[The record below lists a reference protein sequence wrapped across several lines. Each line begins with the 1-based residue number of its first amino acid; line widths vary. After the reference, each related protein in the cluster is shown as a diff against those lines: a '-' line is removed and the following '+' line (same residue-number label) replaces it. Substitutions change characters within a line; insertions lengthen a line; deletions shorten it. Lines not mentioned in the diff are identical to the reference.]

1 MLYVL
6 SVYVLSPSQAS
17 GDNKNLVPSW
27 NLCHHIAE
35 VAFKSDSNKLAYQS
49 LEFFARW
56 IEHGEKERP
65 QVLLSVEEGLSLAA
79 LGTASRTYD
88 SKLLDGSWQILKR
101 SLHQKKMPNPET
113 YLMKINAHASLG
125 QVKKA
130 FETLNELEMAYGD
143 AENTDPELFSP
154 FTSLNPLVIAC
165 SRNGFSSLD
174 AVWFTP

>member
-1 MLYVL
+1 
-6 SVYVLSPSQAS
+6 
-17 GDNKNLVPSW
+17 
-27 NLCHHIAE
+27 LCHYTAE
-35 VAFKSDSNKLAYQS
+35 VASRSDNRKLAYQS

-56 IEHGEKERP
+56 IERGEKLRP
-65 QVLLSVEEGLSLAA
+65 PVLLSVDEGLAAAA

-101 SLHQKKMPNPET
+101 SLRQKVPNPET

-143 AENTDPELFSP
+143 AEITDPELLSP

-174 AVWFTP
+174 TVGFTM